1 MGAAK
6 KRTVAHALRDL
17 FDDLSF
23 VQVGAGALAAVTSM
37 LLSSQIG
44 IAGSVIGVA
53 AGSVVSA
60 VSSQVYKKFLAASA
74 EKIKEI
80 PVVAGAATALSG
92 DHEAEVDETNAAGV
106 TVATS
111 AAGEAT
117 ATGEHPADADGVA
130 DGVVGEHAADL
141 SRTGADRAVAPDDA
155 AGVTSVTSV
164 TAMTPMTPTADKTAL
179 VDERVLIGE
188 SAGLGAAPSSASVAR
203 LSPEAVVAKAR
214 VSREARKR
222 RRILAVTVASS
233 LAAVLITAGV
243 VMLATQGEG
252 LGTKPSSGLVPAR
265 EQVNRPADDAAAEES
280 SSSQKS
286 SASASSSNDASSSSS
301 SSASS
306 SASSSSGSSS
316 AASSA
321 STSSSVSSSTS
332 SGSSNA
338 SVAPDVNAGEAN
350 SSASGEAQGPDASEA
365 GSSASAAG

>member
-23 VQVGAGALAAVTSM
+23 AQVGAGALAAVTSM

-80 PVVAGAATALSG
+80 PVVAGAATALAG
-92 DHEAEVDETNAAGV
+92 DHEAEEGETNAAGV
-106 TVATS
+106 TVAAS

-117 ATGEHPADADGVA
+117 ATGEHPADADAGGVA
-130 DGVVGEHAADL
+130 GEHAADL
-141 SRTGADRAVAPDDA
+141 GRTAADRAVAPDDA

-164 TAMTPMTPTADKTAL
+164 TPVTPAADKAAL
-179 VDERVLIGE
+179 ADGRVLVGE

-233 LAAVLITAGV
+233 LAAVLVTAGV

-265 EQVNRPADDAAAEES
+265 EQVNRPADGVAAVES

-286 SASASSSNDASSSSS
+286 SASASSSDDASSSSS

-321 STSSSVSSSTS
+321 STSSSASSSAS

-338 SVAPDVNAGEAN
+338 SVAPGVNAGEAN
-350 SSASGEAQGPDASEA
+350 SSALGEAQEPAASGM
-365 GSSASAAG
+365 GSSASTTAE

>member
-1 MGAAK
+1 MGAAR
-6 KRTVAHALRDL
+6 KRAVAHALRDL

-23 VQVGAGALAAVTSM
+23 AQVGAGALAAVTSM

-53 AGSVVSA
+53 VGSVVSA

-92 DHEAEVDETNAAGV
+92 EHEAEEGEGGV
-106 TVATS
+106 ADATTVMSVTP

-117 ATGEHPADADGVA
+117 AVGEYAADADAGAGGVT
-130 DGVVGEHAADL
+130 GEDAAN
-141 SRTGADRAVAPDDA
+141 RVVAPDGV
-155 AGVTSVTSV
+155 AGATAVTS
-164 TAMTPMTPTADKTAL
+164 AAPAADKAAL
-179 VDERVLIGE
+179 ADERVLADK
-188 SAGLGAAPSSASVAR
+188 SADPGAALSSASVAQ

-214 VSREARKR
+214 INREARKR
-222 RRILAVTVASS
+222 RRILAVAVASS
-233 LAAVLITAGV
+233 LAAVLVTAGV

-265 EQVNRPADDAAAEES
+265 EQVNRPADGVAAEES

-286 SASASSSNDASSSSS
+286 SASASSSGDASSSSS
-301 SSASS
+301 SLASS
-306 SASSSSGSSS
+306 STSSSSGSSS

-321 STSSSVSSSTS
+321 NTSSSASSGVS

-338 SVAPDVNAGEAN
+338 SAAPGVNAGGT
-350 SSASGEAQGPDASEA
+350 SSSVSEDAKGPAASGM
-365 GSSASAAG
+365 GSSASTTAE